1 VQFLTKNIWLII
13 LAVGSAA
20 LLLWPLLQRNL
31 AGIKQVTPNEA
42 VLLINRSD
50 AIVLDVRDDAEF
62 AGGHLPEARH
72 IPLKQLAGRL
82 AELEKFKDKPILVH
96 CQAGARAASACG
108 ILRQHAFAQVYNLQG
123 GINAWVEAKLPV
135 VKG

>member
-1 VQFLTKNIWLII
+1 MQFLIKNIWLII

-20 LLLWPLLQRNL
+20 MLLWPLLQRNL

-62 AGGHLPEARH
+62 AGSHLPEARH
-72 IPLKQLAGRL
+72 IPLNQLAGRL
-82 AELEKFKDKPILVH
+82 AELEKFKAKPILVH
-96 CQAGARAASACG
+96 CQIGARSASACG
-108 ILRQHAFAQVYNLQG
+108 ILRQHEFTQVYNLQG

>member
-1 VQFLTKNIWLII
+1 MQFLLKNIWLVI

-20 LLLWPLLQRNL
+20 MLLWPLLQRNL
-31 AGIKQVTPNEA
+31 AGIKQVTPNDA

-62 AGGHLPEARH
+62 AGGHLPEATH
-72 IPLKQLAGRL
+72 ISLSQLAGRL
-82 AELEKFKDKPILVH
+82 AELEKYKAKPVLVH
-96 CQAGARAASACG
+96 CQAGMRSASACG
-108 ILRQHAFAQVYNLQG
+108 ILRRHEFAQVYNLQG

>member
-1 VQFLTKNIWLII
+1 MQFLIKNIWLII

-20 LLLWPLLQRNL
+20 MLLWPLLQRNL

-82 AELEKFKDKPILVH
+82 AELEKFKAKPILVH
-96 CQAGARAASACG
+96 CQAGVRSVSACG

>member
-1 VQFLTKNIWLII
+1 MQFLLKNIWLII

-20 LLLWPLLQRNL
+20 MLLWPLLQRNL

-72 IPLKQLAGRL
+72 IPLNQLAGRL
-82 AELEKFKDKPILVH
+82 AELEKFKAKPILVH
-96 CQAGARAASACG
+96 CQAGARATSACG